1 MAEQWIID
9 GEQLFEFLSDQLIKE
24 TGAFSKGVNKGLN
37 IARSAIH
44 NADAVKPIDPETL
57 PIVRQLRA
65 ELARVTAERDAAQR
79 LLAEHSGVVGMKKV
93 TTCFGCPLDR
103 VLELVTADKERCC
116 IIFRFGIGQT
126 VYRAWIRPDGTHPFV
141 SEEKLKSVQDL
152 INAELWSDAYKTRE
166 AAEAARAKSVKP

>member
-65 ELARVTAERDAAQR
+65 DLARVTAERDAALRELRSIQTHTR
-79 LLAEHSGVVGMKKV
+79 SLRDYVDNEIHPVVDYSIYLNLREAV
-93 TTCFGCPLDR
+93 DTIDSWQHIT
-103 VLELVTADKERCC
+103 
-116 IIFRFGIGQT
+116 
-126 VYRAWIRPDGTHPFV
+126 PDGAI
-141 SEEKLKSVQDL
+141 K
-152 INAELWSDAYKTRE
+152 E
-166 AAEAARAKSVKP
+166 ATP